1 MKLVKALLAV
11 SLGFWMNLAQS
22 ATLEQNRSI
31 PEEGPDQGAMD
42 IISIAMD
49 DVRLT
54 TLVKAIQAA
63 DLVNT
68 LQGAGPFTVF
78 APTDEAFNKLGAET
92 IQALLADKE
101 KLSSILLYHV
111 VPNAAVD
118 FTAATQLTETQT
130 ANGRPLRIT
139 FEDGLLRIN
148 DALVVVMDIK
158 ASNGII
164 HIIDTVLIP
173 EVQR

>member
-1 MKLVKALLAV
+1 MKLVKLMLTV
-11 SLGFWMNLAQS
+11 GLGFCMNFAHAAS
-22 ATLEQNRSI
+22 LEHTRSM
-31 PEEGPDQGAMD
+31 PPQGPDQGSMD

-49 DVRLT
+49 DIRLT

-63 DLVNT
+63 DLVST
-68 LQGAGPFTVF
+68 LQGEGPFTVF
-78 APTDEAFNKLGAET
+78 APTDEAFSKLGAET
-92 IQALLADKE
+92 IEALLADKE

-118 FTAATQLTETQT
+118 FTAATQLTEAQS
-130 ANGRPLRIT
+130 ANGRPLKIT

-148 DALVVVMDIK
+148 DALVIVMDIK

-164 HIIDTVLIP
+164 HIIDTVMIP
-173 EVQR
+173 EQR

>member
-11 SLGFWMNLAQS
+11 SLGFWMNLALS

-42 IISIAMD
+42 IISIAKD
-49 DVRLT
+49 DSRLT

-63 DLVNT
+63 DLVST

-118 FTAATQLTETQT
+118 FAAATQLTETQS

-164 HIIDTVLIP
+164 HIIDTVLVP